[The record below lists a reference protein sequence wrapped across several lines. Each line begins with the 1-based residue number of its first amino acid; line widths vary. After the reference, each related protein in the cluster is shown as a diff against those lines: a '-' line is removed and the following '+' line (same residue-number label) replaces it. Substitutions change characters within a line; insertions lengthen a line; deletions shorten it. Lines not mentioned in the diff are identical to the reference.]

1 MRKTKVKSLRKCAI
15 ASLAVLMLGTGVAF
29 AATGWNEV
37 QTELNTGTVTVT
49 NTPSSAQLIDR
60 SEAIISEF
68 SSWGGLGSLTMKP
81 EITAPGGNIYS
92 VNGMHNDTYELMSGT
107 SMAAPHVAGMAAVLA
122 QYIEENNL
130 TEYGTT
136 RQLTNSLLMST
147 ATPMFDSD
155 ECYFPILQQGSGLAN
170 VLAAT
175 ESVSFITMNE
185 DATASY
191 ADGKVKAELGDDPDR
206 TGRFEYSFNI
216 TNFSDTD
223 LEYVLSTDLFTQD
236 LASDGT
242 RLYLAPNT
250 TDLFGDVTYT
260 FDSVASHDVDKDGD
274 TDNDDAQA
282 LLDYLTGVCDA
293 IANKKINSKI
303 GAKGIIKKEEREN
316 TK

>member
-1 MRKTKVKSLRKCAI
+1 MLFRSTKTTVGSI
-15 ASLAVLMLGTGVAF
+15 DVY
-29 AATGWNEV
+29 
-37 QTELNTGTVTVT
+37 TGTVTVT

-60 SEAIISEF
+60 SEAVISEF

-175 ESVSFITMNE
+175 ESVSFITMNP

-191 ADGKVKAELGDDPDR
+191 ADGKVKAE
-206 TGRFEYSFNI
+206 
-216 TNFSDTD
+216 
-223 LEYVLSTDLFTQD
+223 
-236 LASDGT
+236 
-242 RLYLAPNT
+242 
-250 TDLFGDVTYT
+250 
-260 FDSVASHDVDKDGD
+260 
-274 TDNDDAQA
+274 
-282 LLDYLTGVCDA
+282 
-293 IANKKINSKI
+293 
-303 GAKGIIKKEEREN
+303 
-316 TK
+316 